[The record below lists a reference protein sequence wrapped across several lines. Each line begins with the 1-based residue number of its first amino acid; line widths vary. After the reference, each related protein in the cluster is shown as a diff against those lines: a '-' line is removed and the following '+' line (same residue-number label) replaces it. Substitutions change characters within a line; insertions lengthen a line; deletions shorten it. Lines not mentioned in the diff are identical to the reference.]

1 MAKRNK
7 LSKRGSRNLFKATV
21 NKTHVVNYMRPM
33 RGGVRL

>member
-7 LSKRGSRNLFKATV
+7 LSNRGSKKLFKATV
-21 NKTHVVNYMRPM
+21 NKTHFLNLARPM